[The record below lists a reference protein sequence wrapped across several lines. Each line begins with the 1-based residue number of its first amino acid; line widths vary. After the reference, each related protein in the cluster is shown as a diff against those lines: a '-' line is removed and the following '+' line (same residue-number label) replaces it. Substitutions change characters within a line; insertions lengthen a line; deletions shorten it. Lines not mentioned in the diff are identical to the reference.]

1 MPFYFLAFVF
11 ALFVIVYL
19 ITKLWRVW
27 SQLSLI
33 KDATDDIKSGN
44 LNRRILTRESD
55 MTKQICYDINEI
67 AMNGQLQLIQQKQS
81 EQAYKRLMT
90 ASPMMLRHLFLP
102 W

>member
-1 MPFYFLAFVF
+1 MEINAVLLLAFVF

-55 MTKQICYDINEI
+55 MTKQICFRKSCE
-67 AMNGQLQLIQQKQS
+67 
-81 EQAYKRLMT
+81 
-90 ASPMMLRHLFLP
+90 
-102 W
+102 